1 MEGLVQLLPLVGILL
16 IFWLLIIRPAQRRN
30 REQLRMQ
37 SALEVGQTVVLTA
50 GFYGILRE
58 LLDDRVRVELAP
70 GTVVTVARA
79 AVGGIVP
86 DPDALDAADDRPIDL
101 DKRGTDRPDDLSE
114 SGEN

>member
-37 SALEVGQTVVLTA
+37 SALEVGQTVVLTS
-50 GFYGILRE
+50 GFYGVLRE
-58 LLDDRVRVELAP
+58 LLDDRARVELAP

-79 AVGGIVP
+79 AVGGVVP
-86 DPDALDAADDRPIDL
+86 DPDAPVDL

-114 SGEN
+114 AGEN